1 MLRDTYLVA
10 KHELLVT
17 ARNPFW
23 IVFGLFQPIVYLLL
37 FAPFLKGVASTP
49 GFPGGDSIQFFAPGL
64 LIMNAMFNAGF
75 AGFGIIEKMRS
86 GFLERLRVTPISRV
100 ALVLGLVLVSTT
112 EVILQS
118 VLLVLVSLFF
128 GLTVTMAGIALLLV
142 LLVLVAIAMASASF
156 SLALIVKDEGI
167 LAGVTNFFQ
176 LPLLLLSGVLLPIAF
191 APALIRA
198 LSALDPFRYAAD
210 AARDLIVGGSDGASV
225 TTAFPLFV
233 ILAAIALGW
242 FVRMIR
248 EAVA

>member
-1 MLRDTYLVA
+1 M
-10 KHELLVT
+10 
-17 ARNPFW
+17 
-23 IVFGLFQPIVYLLL
+23 
-37 FAPFLKGVASTP
+37 
-49 GFPGGDSIQFFAPGL
+49 
-64 LIMNAMFNAGF
+64 
-75 AGFGIIEKMRS
+75 
-86 GFLERLRVTPISRV
+86 TPISRV

-118 VLLVLVSLFF
+118 VLLVVVSLFF
-128 GLTVTMAGIALLLV
+128 GLTVTVAGIALLLV
-142 LLVLVAIAMASASF
+142 LLILVAIAMASASF

-191 APALIRA
+191 APALIRG

-233 ILAAIALGW
+233 MLAAMALGW

>member
-1 MLRDTYLVA
+1 MLRDTYLIA

-23 IVFGLFQPIVYLLL
+23 IFFGLFQPIVYLLL
-37 FAPFLKGVASTP
+37 FAPFLKGVASAP
-49 GFPGGDSIQFFAPGL
+49 GFPGEDSIQFFAPGL

-86 GFLERLRVTPISRV
+86 GFLERLRVTPINRF
-100 ALVLGLVLVSTT
+100 ALVLGFVLVSTI
-112 EVILQS
+112 EILLQS
-118 VLLVLVSLFF
+118 VLLVAVSLLF
-128 GLTVTMAGIALLLV
+128 GLEVTVLGLALLVV
-142 LLVLVAIAMASASF
+142 LLVLVATAMASASF
-156 SLALIVKDEGI
+156 ALALIVKDEGI
-167 LAGVTNFFQ
+167 LAGVTNFFT

-198 LSALDPFRYAAD
+198 LAALDPFRYAAD
-210 AARDLIVGGSDGASV
+210 AARDLIVGGGGASIA
-225 TTAFPLFV
+225 TALPLFV
-233 ILAAIALGW
+233 VLAGVALAW